1 MTNRHCSD
9 EEKAQLLD
17 AVKRLG
23 ISQGKFIERFLAES
37 RQKASLKS
45 FDAYKKSFQQGRNL
59 AAYDY
64 RLMSEFLEVLSKNQ
78 PDRIYLAA
86 SPFLRELDSEARE
99 EADSLSRKVAKIAK
113 KSEPR

>member
-9 EEKAQLLD
+9 KEKAQLLD
-17 AVKRLG
+17 AIDRLD
-23 ISQGKFIERFLAES
+23 ISRNVFLEKFLAES
-37 RQKASLKS
+37 PQKKSLKS
-45 FDAYKKSFQQGRNL
+45 LEAYKKSLQQSRKL

-64 RLMSEFLEVLSKNQ
+64 RLMSEFLEVFSHNQ
-78 PDRIYLAA
+78 PDRIYRAA